1 MVREPDERQQP
12 GKDACSSAQLDRA
25 VARNVPVEAY
35 TRREKRFALGPLAQ
49 VDGLPVLERNFAQ
62 WSLYTV
68 NRRGSRPLEF
78 RVEDRNFEAQT
89 RGQAQFRIDPPFVLD
104 VNTGQ
109 PEGEFRARILIAGVS
124 ELVGECGRFRVVDEV
139 VHRIVG
145 VVSGS
150 LAHVTVAEML
160 VFVRQSGGERVLS
173 QTDGHIVGDVEGIV
187 QYAVVERED
196 FCAER
201 HVTFIGFTV
210 AAQTHDV
217 DEREKVSVRFTGVV
231 DVRERSEQL
240 VRDLRAEDAVQLG
253 RDRTHAVFLLVTGIG
268 ERDGVDAVS
277 ACVVQPDAARGGS
290 SAHEVV
296 VLGFDIVVAHHQLV
310 VLADVPVDAGHD
322 FVVVRSRVAEILVC
336 AGIVIVLL
344 FEEIRNPFQVGDGG
358 L

>member
-1 MVREPDERQQP
+1 M
-12 GKDACSSAQLDRA
+12 
-25 VARNVPVEAY
+25 
-35 TRREKRFALGPLAQ
+35 
-49 VDGLPVLERNFAQ
+49 
-62 WSLYTV
+62 
-68 NRRGSRPLEF
+68 
-78 RVEDRNFEAQT
+78 
-89 RGQAQFRIDPPFVLD
+89 D

-358 L
+358 P